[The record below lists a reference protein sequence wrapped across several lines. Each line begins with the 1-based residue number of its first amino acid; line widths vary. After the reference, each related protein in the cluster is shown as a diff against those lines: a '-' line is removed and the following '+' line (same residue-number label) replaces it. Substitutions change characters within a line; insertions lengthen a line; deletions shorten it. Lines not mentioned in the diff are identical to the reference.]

1 MGGPASSSSSS
12 SSSEEEDANWKA
24 AIESIAATTTFVN
37 KVLSSSSNGST
48 SLSAPTTE
56 AYGENTQNSQK
67 LKHYQIKAQK
77 CLDIILE
84 RTLEMVRDPI
94 PVSDNDRDAND
105 VGVRLFKRSPAG
117 IVFDHLDEIQGPRK
131 RPRILPGHGIDEKS
145 KKFRHL
151 IQSIAVDGAVIIS
164 EARDAEKKSLAQLEA
179 KEAAAKAKAK
189 KEAERVV
196 ELKQIRGERWLPS
209 IAREMQKCWQQQL
222 EERRTIVSS
231 WWP

>member
-1 MGGPASSSSSS
+1 MGGPASSSS

-24 AIESIAATTTFVN
+24 SIESIAETTTFAN
-37 KVLSSSSNGST
+37 KVFRSSSNGST

-77 CLDIILE
+77 ILDIILE
-84 RTLEMVRDPI
+84 RNLEMVRDPI

-151 IQSIAVDGAVIIS
+151 IQSIAVDGADIIS
-164 EARDAEKKSLAQLEA
+164 VARDAEKKSLAQLEA

-189 KEAERVV
+189 KEEERVV
-196 ELKQIRGERWLPS
+196 ELKRIRGERWLPS
-209 IAREMQKCWQQQL
+209 IAREMQVMFQRLRYPVLNKTSRQV
-222 EERRTIVSS
+222 I
-231 WWP
+231 